1 MQQVQL
7 SSYKQSLLKW
17 AATQNYKFTDTTLC
31 AYSEC
36 KTFSLIIP
44 LNGVPY
50 VADLILGVAVEFTA
64 GQYKERLTA
73 QRHAK
78 AYFNHAVAMSKA
90 ALTAA

>member
-1 MQQVQL
+1 MQQVWL

-17 AATQNYKFTDTTLC
+17 AAEQGYKFTDTSLC
-31 AYSEC
+31 KYSEC
-36 KTFSLIIP
+36 KTFALIIP

-50 VADLILGVAVEFTA
+50 VADLALGIAIEFTQI
-64 GQYKERLTA
+64 QYKERLTA

-78 AYFNHAVAMSKA
+78 AYFNHAIAMSKA